1 MCALYVHLTGD
12 ETFYNWTALICVPYR
27 GRDLTCVPYRGRDL
41 PQLDSPPL
49 CCRQGML
56 HTLNPNQTP
65 NLNPNQNANLNLDQN
80 PNLNPDLT
88 SNLNHKLHPNL
99 TPELRCKA

>member
-65 NLNPNQNANLNLDQN
+65 NLNPNQNPADKVS
-80 PNLNPDLT
+80 PKP
-88 SNLNHKLHPNL
+88 
-99 TPELRCKA
+99 